1 MVKGPWGIPCQNN
14 VREEGWKRVLLGD
27 TTLEKRIME
36 LGGCHAKVMLQ
47 PLNTAYEP
55 LSYSL
60 SIPL

>member
-36 LGGCHAKVMLQ
+36 KRPWGMPCKSNV
-47 PLNTAYEP
+47 TALE
-55 LSYSL
+55 
-60 SIPL
+60 